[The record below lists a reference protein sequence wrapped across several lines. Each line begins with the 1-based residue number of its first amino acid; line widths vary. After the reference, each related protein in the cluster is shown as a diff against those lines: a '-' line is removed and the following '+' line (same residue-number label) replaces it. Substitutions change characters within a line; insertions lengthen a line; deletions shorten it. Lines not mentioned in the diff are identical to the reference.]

1 MQSLHGMRLGVTVA
15 LLAVLGAAA
24 LSCGPSFQVVYEG
37 DSRFEHCYA
46 LDENPN
52 VLMQQKGECWSDWIK
67 HYTYGQTRDRVEFAA
82 VRYRAIMRAGTLPTD
97 EAIMGA
103 APGEGTK
110 GVTLAAPAPTNAF
123 ASPPKTIDEDAGV
136 APVAPAPPIP
146 QSSLQPPVAPTAAP
160 PPVEPPG
167 AACVGTCSEKWQ
179 TCRGT
184 CSLAVCTA
192 CDKTYAKCAGACFKG
207 PVH

>member
-1 MQSLHGMRLGVTVA
+1 M
-15 LLAVLGAAA
+15 AAA
-24 LSCGPSFQVVYEG
+24 AVACGPSFQVVYEG

-97 EAIMGA
+97 EAVMGA
-103 APGEGTK
+103 APGEGTQ
-110 GVTLAAPAPTNAF
+110 GTALAAPAPTNAF
-123 ASPPKTIDEDAGV
+123 ASPIKTMGEGSDAS
-136 APVAPAPPIP
+136 APASASPVPRPAPALVSREPEPATSLPP
-146 QSSLQPPVAPTAAP
+146 APK
-160 PPVEPPG
+160 PPG
-167 AACVGTCSEKWQ
+167 ATCVDACTDKWQ
-179 TCRGT
+179 SCRGA

-192 CDKTYAKCAGACFKG
+192 CDKTYGKCASACFKTSA
-207 PVH
+207 P